1 MLMLAKAILRS
12 LGEEERATCR
22 APFVAREARLP
33 TLIWPRRAPVDGEPG
48 AVITAG
54 NASQRF
60 SRTWKNQREVTV
72 FSLLIVDL
80 LRCSDTLASVHSRR
94 YEIDV

>member
-1 MLMLAKAILRS
+1 MLTRAKAILRS
-12 LGEEERATCR
+12 LSEEETATYR
-22 APFVAREARLP
+22 APFVAREARLR
-33 TLIWPRRAPVDGEPG
+33 TLIWPRQTLVAGEPG

-60 SRTWKNQREVTV
+60 CRTWKNQREVTV
-72 FSLLIVDL
+72 FSLLIGDL